1 MLSESSRG
9 RLALAVVLALWT
21 TAILLVFVIVPAL
34 EGPPG
39 VEIVGNQ
46 IFYSESKSLFGNASW
61 LNYSYRGVT
70 FGFHLWCLVTSAAG
84 EICGNVTEA
93 TGETYPF
100 SVWDGP
106 PQVNAPWQ
114 TWISPDGREGV
125 QYRQGGSAHLL
136 VAE

>member
-1 MLSESSRG
+1 MLSEPSRVW
-9 RLALAVVLALWT
+9 LALAIVVALWT
-21 TAILLVFVIVPAL
+21 TAILLVFVLVPAL
-34 EGPPG
+34 EGPPR
-39 VEIVGNQ
+39 VEIVGDQ

-84 EICGNVTEA
+84 KICGNVTEA
-93 TGETYPF
+93 TGVSYPF
-100 SVWDGP
+100 SLWDGP
-106 PQVNAPWQ
+106 PQLNPAWQ

-125 QYRQGGSAHLL
+125 QYLQGGSAHLL